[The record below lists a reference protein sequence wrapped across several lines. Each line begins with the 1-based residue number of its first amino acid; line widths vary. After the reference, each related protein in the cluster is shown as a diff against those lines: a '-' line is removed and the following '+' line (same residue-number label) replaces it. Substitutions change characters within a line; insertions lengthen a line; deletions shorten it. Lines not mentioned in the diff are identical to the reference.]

1 MPCEKEIKPA
11 RMAIFLFTKIGLK
24 EAFYKSMSKKVF
36 KRNLRAEYGIECIAM
51 SIMELVKERV
61 SRRLYDDMLDYLL
74 GFEQEMQLEIADN
87 LLDSVNEGWEH
98 YVGIRHI
105 DQKMKCFY
113 MLVDEEMGRNLV
125 TKKQKME
132 CYEENF

>member
-1 MPCEKEIKPA
+1 
-11 RMAIFLFTKIGLK
+11 
-24 EAFYKSMSKKVF
+24 MSKKVF
-36 KRNLRAEYGIECIAM
+36 KRNLRAEYGIECIAK

-132 CYEENF
+132 CYEEDF